1 MSESKEL
8 LEATIKGLEEKLKSV
23 TDDLNTKN
31 RELIDVNKPEMTSEM
46 FDNIT
51 ELVEGAV
58 ESVRI
63 DDDDLEYSM
72 EFDYDNKV
80 CLTDISL
87 QNSDRFADKV
97 MSEIDGHYKLVD
109 TQVTNA
115 THVEK
120 VI

>member
-8 LEATIKGLEEKLKSV
+8 LEATIKGLEEKLKSI

-31 RELIDVNKPEMTSEM
+31 RELIDVNKPIMTSEM

-51 ELVEGAV
+51 EIVEEAV

-63 DDDDLEYSM
+63 EEDDLEYSM

-80 CLTDISL
+80 CLNDVSL
-87 QNSDRFADKV
+87 QDSSTFAEKV
-97 MSEIDGHYKLVD
+97 MCAIDGHYKIIETVNP
-109 TQVTNA
+109 T
-115 THVEK
+115 EK
-120 VI
+120 YSG

>member
-31 RELIDVNKPEMTSEM
+31 RELVDVNKPEMTSEM
-46 FDNIT
+46 FENIT
-51 ELVEGAV
+51 ELVEEAI

-63 DDDDLEYSM
+63 EEDDLEYSM

-80 CLTDISL
+80 CLSDISL
-87 QNSDRFADKV
+87 DSSNTFAEKV
-97 MSEIDGHYKLVD
+97 MCAIDGHYKI
-109 TQVTNA
+109 VTK
-115 THVEK
+115 E
-120 VI
+120 